1 MTEFGPSETY
11 SPTSNDLFLLLSSQ
25 HLQNAFPYGTIAQ
38 TASDIQD
45 VQNSPAISMGPYLI
59 ISGQTELLRSISVY
73 SERGKSREQV
83 RLLYMNT
90 EALGIWRAM
99 GKRTHII
106 GAQKRPPRTAH
117 LAYGFPLAN
126 SRHPRNA
133 LRLSDCRSCTFLIWR
148 SKSPSQP

>member
-11 SPTSNDLFLLLSSQ
+11 GPTSNDLFLLLSSQ

-38 TASDIQD
+38 TTSDIQD

-99 GKRTHII
+99 GKSIHII

-117 LAYGFPLAN
+117 LAYGVPF
-126 SRHPRNA
+126 SE
-133 LRLSDCRSCTFLIWR
+133 
-148 SKSPSQP
+148 

>member
-11 SPTSNDLFLLLSSQ
+11 SPTSNDLMLLLTSQ
-25 HLQNAFPYGTIAQ
+25 HLQHALAYGTIAQ
-38 TASDIQD
+38 TASDVQD

-83 RLLYMNT
+83 RLLYMNAV
-90 EALGIWRAM
+90 ALGVWRAM

-106 GAQKRPPRTAH
+106 DAQKRPPRTAQ
-117 LAYGFPLAN
+117 LAYGVPF
-126 SRHPRNA
+126 SE
-133 LRLSDCRSCTFLIWR
+133 
-148 SKSPSQP
+148 